1 MNRGAFA
8 LPKYYGTNISFARE
22 PKSALEYL
30 MSVRHEAENMPD
42 YEAVDK
48 DVLQLEDCKGVDVGD
63 TKTNGR
69 SNRNRYK

>member
-1 MNRGAFA
+1 
-8 LPKYYGTNISFARE
+8 
-22 PKSALEYL
+22 